1 MSHSDKKENKPTVNQ
16 VLKLVNQLSPDEQDQ
31 LVEQMKLEW
40 LKREAKIGIDE
51 LDRGEYV
58 DGEELLE
65 ELITSAESQL
75 KTSEP

>member
-1 MSHSDKKENKPTVNQ
+1 MVQSKKQEDKPTVSQ
-16 VLKLVNQLSPDEQDQ
+16 VLKLVHQLSPEEQEQ

-40 LKREAKIGIDE
+40 LKREVQIGIDE

-65 ELITSAESQL
+65 ELRISAEDKLKKSQA
-75 KTSEP
+75 